1 VSIGDRFINLLR
13 SNINAVFERGNDG
26 GRRSVRIE
34 ELSDNEIEAEMIRRR
49 ARREAA
55 ERAADGGSYSEEDW
69 AEVEEAVGGSKRY
82 RRTGRRN
89 TGSYQRAGAGYGTG
103 AARRAAAAGRD
114 PRLAQLY
121 AQLECTYGSDLT
133 AVRKA
138 YRAMMRKYHPDMH
151 SLSPEK
157 QRVATELSQRLTSTY
172 NELKRVLSS
181 PGAS

>member
-1 VSIGDRFINLLR
+1 VSLGDRFINLLR
-13 SNINAVFERGNDG
+13 SNINAVFERGHDG
-26 GRRSVRIE
+26 AGSVRIE
-34 ELSDNEIEAEMIRRR
+34 ELSDDEIEAEMIRRR

-55 ERAADGGSYSEEDW
+55 ERAADSGSYSEDDW
-69 AEVEEAVGGSKRY
+69 AEVEEAMRGSKRY
-82 RRTGRRN
+82 RRTGQRT

-103 AARRAAAAGRD
+103 TARRAAAAGRD

-121 AQLECTYGSDLT
+121 TQLECTYGSDLT

-151 SLSPEK
+151 SGRPEK
-157 QRVATELSQRLTSTY
+157 QRVATDLSQRLTSTY
-172 NELKRVLSS
+172 NELKRLLSS